1 VCVWYWYS
9 FLLSAC
15 LPTLAIAFNSSLLF
29 NFRWRVAPSSAHRR
43 QSQQQQLQQ
52 QEQQQRQQAL
62 SVIVAAGN
70 TLQAN
75 HKLWGQPTT
84 TQASATK
91 KRWEG
96 VTLPKSNTI
105 CSFHLDKEVL
115 CMLVPICFP
124 RHKL

>member
-1 VCVWYWYS
+1 
-9 FLLSAC
+9 
-15 LPTLAIAFNSSLLF
+15 
-29 NFRWRVAPSSAHRR
+29 VAPSSAHRR

-91 KRWEG
+91 ERLEG
-96 VTLPKSNTI
+96 VTLPKPNTI
-105 CSFHLDKEVL
+105 CSFHLDKDVFY
-115 CMLVPICFP
+115 MLIVKKFP
-124 RHKL
+124 RYKLI